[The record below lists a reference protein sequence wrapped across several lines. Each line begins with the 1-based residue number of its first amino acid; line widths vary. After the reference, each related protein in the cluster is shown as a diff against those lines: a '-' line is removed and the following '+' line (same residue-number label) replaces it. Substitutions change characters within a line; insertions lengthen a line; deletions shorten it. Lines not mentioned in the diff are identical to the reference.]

1 MTAKRAAAP
10 KGRLQYAAIPFRRRD
25 DGTIEVMLL
34 TSRETRRWV
43 IPKGWPIRGAKPHV
57 SAAREARE
65 EAGVLGKT
73 VANAIGTYHYYKR
86 LEGGIRVRCKVEVFP
101 LEVKSQ
107 RKRWREKGVR
117 KVRWFELTKAAKAVQ
132 EPGLRRLLRNLDALL
147 PSGNRVGR

>member
-1 MTAKRAAAP
+1 
-10 KGRLQYAAIPFRRRD
+10 
-25 DGTIEVMLL
+25 MLL

-73 VANAIGTYHYYKR
+73 VATAIGTHHYYKR
-86 LEGGIRVRCKVEVFP
+86 LEGGIRVRCKVKVFP

-107 RKRWREKGVR
+107 RKRWREKGLR

-132 EPGLRRLLRNLDALL
+132 EPGLRRLSSPCMRQRMHAFMNSGTHACKNPDEDALL
-147 PSGNRVGR
+147 AMGFVIRQ